1 MLFSHIFKVEIKRHF
16 MVFAILTI
24 LSGIFSLHFLIN
36 NHQQLAFS
44 YLLINM
50 VIGIL
55 IPIYIFMDFYNE
67 FFIGKMT
74 LNHMLPLKTSSLF
87 FIKSIVFLI
96 GIMVVWGA
104 TLIEIFLNP
113 QGLYLTRIVQSTSP
127 SEGILYLF
135 CSKFFGMLSG
145 LSLMG
150 FAISLAKWVSKKV
163 ATGHL
168 LIAFIF
174 IAVIGFQF
182 ALIIKG
188 SWHWSIGT
196 SSLES
201 FKQYANMLTI
211 STFSN
216 RPTFPDIKETIHWDS
231 VVMNVI
237 VTIISGSFA
246 ALLFN
251 SKRYEIYG
259 K

>member
-16 MVFAILTI
+16 MVFAIFTI
-24 LSGIFSLHFLIN
+24 LSAICSLHFLVN
-36 NHQQLAFS
+36 SHQQLAFS
-44 YLLINM
+44 YLLVNM

-104 TLIEIFLNP
+104 TLIEVFLNP

-127 SEGILYLF
+127 SEGVLYLF
-135 CSKFFGMLSG
+135 CSKFFGMLGG

-168 LIAFIF
+168 LISFIF
-174 IAVIGFQF
+174 VAVIGFQF

-216 RPTFPDIKETIHWDS
+216 QSTFPDIKETIQWDS
-231 VVMNVI
+231 VVRNII
-237 VTIISGSFA
+237 VTLIAGSMA